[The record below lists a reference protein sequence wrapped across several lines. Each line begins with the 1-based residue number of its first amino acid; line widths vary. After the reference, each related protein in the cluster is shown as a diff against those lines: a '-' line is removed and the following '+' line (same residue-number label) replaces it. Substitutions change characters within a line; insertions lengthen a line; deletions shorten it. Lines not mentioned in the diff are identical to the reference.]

1 MAELQFNDDEATKVE
16 DNTSLKDPCE
26 ENGVPFGCEDGLCGT
41 CIVEIEEGM
50 ENLTPY
56 TEEEEDFLGEIDCER
71 MACQCSIKSGKVKI
85 RY

>member
-1 MAELQFNDDEATKVE
+1 MAEIIFNDEETVAVD
-16 DNTSLKDPCE
+16 DGSPLKDPCDE
-26 ENGVPFGCEDGLCGT
+26 HGVPFGCEDGLCGT

-56 TEEEEDFLGEIDCER
+56 TEEEEDFLGEQQVER
-71 MACQCSIKSGKVKI
+71 MACQCGIKCGAVKI